1 MRRVIVLASL
11 LLLVLI
17 ILGTAAYAGCQTC
30 LERIVADRTTAGV
43 TLTIVARS
51 ADDSFVFPES
61 GSAVVMQ
68 VDGNLTKC
76 LNVGLLRKGSEGPG
90 VAVYSGIFN
99 SYAAKTHS
107 GRVDI
112 GGQIYEFTVPL
123 DGSAGTLAIAA
134 DQTPLAPVG
143 SQNRPVVRVTAAPA
157 TPAPASAPA
166 SRDSALAGPIQLVRD
181 QPAFVLGALVVT
193 ITILGAYFDR
203 RRALARTLAG
213 EQESPRPGRRP
224 GGRWRRPSPRVPSA
238 SAPSSSR
245 GRTTGRED

>member
-1 MRRVIVLASL
+1 MRRALVLASL
-11 LLLVLI
+11 LLLVLVA
-17 ILGTAAYAGCQTC
+17 LGTAAYAGCQTC
-30 LERIVADRTTAGV
+30 LERIVADRTSTGV

-51 ADDSFVFPES
+51 ADESFVFPES

-68 VDGNLTKC
+68 VDGNQTKC
-76 LNVGLLRKGSEGPG
+76 VNVGLLRKGTEGPG
-90 VAVYSGIFN
+90 VAVYSGIFRT
-99 SYAAKTHS
+99 YGAKTHS

-123 DGSAGTLAIAA
+123 DGSAGTLAVAA

-143 SQNRPVVRVTAAPA
+143 SQNWPVVRVTAAPA

-166 SRDSALAGPIQLVRD
+166 SNDNALAAPLQLVRD
-181 QPAFVLGALVVT
+181 QPAFVLGAFVVV

-213 EQESPRPGRRP
+213 
-224 GGRWRRPSPRVPSA
+224 
-238 SAPSSSR
+238 
-245 GRTTGRED
+245 